1 MTAVADLRG
10 ILAEVTD
17 LTRVAE
23 LLIWDQETYMPPG
36 GVSGRASQAATVSRL
51 AHERFVSGE
60 VGRLL
65 ERAEAETQSLD
76 YDSDDRSLVRVAR
89 REYDHEA
96 KLPSDLV
103 AAIARAMSESQP
115 VWAEAREQS
124 DWSLFAPRM
133 QVTVD
138 LARRVA
144 DAYGYTREPMEAL
157 ISRHEPGLGV
167 DDVESLFEELRA
179 AIVPLVGEITGREG
193 GGDGALDRRLEPS
206 DRLLSVALD
215 VVGRLGYDLNR
226 GRQDLSRHPFTVTF
240 GPGDVRITTR
250 VEDGLTTIFSSIHE
264 AGHAMYEQGVA
275 PALDGTPLCAGA
287 TPGVHESQS
296 RLWENLVG
304 RSRPFWRYFLPHL
317 SEAFPDALGTASE
330 DELYRGVNRV
340 RPGYIRVD
348 ADEVTYNLHIMLR
361 TELEREL
368 LSGGL
373 PVADVP
379 QAWNE
384 KLRKY
389 LGLDPP
395 PDAQGCLQD
404 MHWTHPLLGGFV
416 GYTLGNVIGAQLM
429 VTIRESLPDLDEQVA
444 AGEFGRLLEWLQGH
458 LYEHGRKFTPNEL
471 LERATGRP
479 ITAEPWIAYVRR
491 KFGELYGV
499 PV

>member
-1 MTAVADLRG
+1 MTAVSDLRG

-51 AHERFVSGE
+51 AHERFVSAE

-89 REYDHEA
+89 REYDQEA

-103 AAIARAMSESQP
+103 AAMARAMSESQP
-115 VWAEAREQS
+115 VWAEARERS

-167 DDVESLFEELRA
+167 DDVESLFEQLRA
-179 AIVPLVGEITGREG
+179 AIVPLVGEITSREG

-304 RSRPFWRYFLPHL
+304 RSLPFWRYFLPHL
-317 SEAFPDALGTASE
+317 RVAFPDALGSASE
-330 DELYRGVNRV
+330 DQLYRGVNRV

-379 QAWNE
+379 EVWNE
-384 KLRKY
+384 KLREY

-395 PDAQGCLQD
+395 PDAEGCLQD

-429 VTIRESLPDLDEQVA
+429 VTIRESLPDLDEQLA
-444 AGEFGRLLEWLQGH
+444 AGEFGRLLEWLRSH

-479 ITAEPWIAYVRR
+479 VTAEPWIAYVRR